1 MGHEGTNG
9 ACIDPYKT
17 CMGPIWACRGQY
29 VDCRDQYWIST
40 AESDL
45 EKFWW
50 RGAVKVGG
58 GATALN

>member
-1 MGHEGTNG
+1 
-9 ACIDPYKT
+9 
-17 CMGPIWACRGQY
+17 MGPIWACRGQY
-29 VDCRDQYWIST
+29 VDCRDQYWISR

-58 GATALN
+58 GMQQR